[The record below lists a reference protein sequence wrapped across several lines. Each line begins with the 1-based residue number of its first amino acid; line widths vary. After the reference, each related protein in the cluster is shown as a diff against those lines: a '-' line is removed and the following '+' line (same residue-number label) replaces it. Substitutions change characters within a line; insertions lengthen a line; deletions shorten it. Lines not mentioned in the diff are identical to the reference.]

1 MYKLFI
7 LLIVLFVYTSC
18 RKYEEDPYTV
28 IFKSPEKRLLGS
40 WRYSRVLIDGVD
52 ETQNIATTET
62 HGWIFVKDERIR
74 RTKLFIS
81 FNGYNSN
88 IHYNWRLI
96 DKDTKLVTEPVDI
109 SYLPDST
116 KIKYQ
121 PQNIYWERNTPIE
134 WNIKALNNKELKLHA
149 LSLFGS
155 EYEISFKKV
164 K

>member
-1 MYKLFI
+1 MRKLFV
-7 LLIVLFVYTSC
+7 LLVVVFVYTSC
-18 RKYEEDPYTV
+18 RKYDEDPYTV
-28 IFKSPEKRLLGS
+28 IFKSPEKRLLGRWS
-40 WRYSRVLIDGVD
+40 YSRVIIDGVD
-52 ETQNIATTET
+52 ETKNIATQTD
-62 HGWIFVKDERIR
+62 GWMFAIDERVDR
-74 RTKLFIS
+74 RKLFIS
-81 FNGYNSN
+81 FIGYNSN

-96 DKDTKLVTEPVDI
+96 DKDTKLVTEPVDT
-109 SYLPDST
+109 SYLRDSI

-121 PQNIYWERNTPIE
+121 PQNIYWERDTPIE